1 MVRDP
6 RQLDQ
11 NPVVIDPAD
20 VDAVLDDRPTPPGN
34 PLKPA
39 LDEVSHPRPLRESE
53 GEKAGRKPAPSHV
66 PGNARP
72 VPAQRER

>member
-11 NPVVIDPAD
+11 NPIVIDPAD
-20 VDAVLDDRPTPPGN
+20 VDAVLDDRPTPPGH

-39 LDEVSHPRPLRESE
+39 LDEVSHPRPLSESDRQKTS
-53 GEKAGRKPAPSHV
+53 GKPVSGRV

-72 VPAQRER
+72 VPVAR

>member
-20 VDAVLDDRPTPPGN
+20 VDAVLEDRPTPPGP
-34 PLKPA
+34 PLQPA
-39 LDEVSHPRPLRESE
+39 LDEVSHPRPLTNDNH
-53 GEKAGRKPAPSHV
+53 RKSPAKRPTGHL

-72 VPAQRER
+72 SLDGK